1 MMKKSTATAILFLVS
16 CGFFIYHTAITENV
30 SSQVFWGV
38 LLLLN
43 YINDKHQETKDHMEE
58 TSYLD
63 D

>member
-43 YINDKHQETKDHMEE
+43 YIKNTQEEIEE
-58 TSYLD
+58 NT
-63 D
+63 